1 MQESCHRCGGELPAG
16 SGESPFCPHCGSPQ
30 LFLSLENQSAETGG
44 EAAPGAEGAA
54 TTGILPPPSPRQV
67 EWKTAIR
74 CAAAV
79 AAIGALLSLAAMRVQ
94 MLSPV
99 SFLWVM
105 SASLI
110 TMGLYQKRRPA
121 AWMDVSI
128 GARIGLVVGLC
139 LAVGLGAAM
148 AGWGLVARFALH
160 SMGSFD
166 AQIKEQ
172 VQQSIQK
179 SSTPVPADMLGFIAS
194 PEFRAGIMLA
204 GFAMVSALLLLLS
217 TLGGAFAGLLRMR
230 RRPAA

>member
-30 LFLSLENQSAETGG
+30 LFLSLENQSLETGG
-44 EAAPGAEGAA
+44 EAAQGAEGAA

-79 AAIGALLSLAAMRVQ
+79 AAIGALLSLGSMRVQ

-110 TMGLYQKRRPA
+110 TMGFYQKRRPA

-128 GARIGLVVGLC
+128 GARIGLVVGIC

-166 AQIKEQ
+166 GQIKEQ
-172 VQQSIQK
+172 VQKSIQQ
-179 SSTPVPADMLGFIAS
+179 SATPVPADMLGFIAS

-230 RRPAA
+230 RGPAA

>member
-30 LFLSLENQSAETGG
+30 LFLSLENQSLETGG
-44 EAAPGAEGAA
+44 EAAQGAEGAA

-79 AAIGALLSLAAMRVQ
+79 AAIGALLSLGSMRVQ

-160 SMGSFD
+160 SMGGFD

-172 VQQSIQK
+172 VQKSIQQ
-179 SSTPVPADMLGFIAS
+179 SATPVPADMMGFIAS

-204 GFAMVSALLLLLS
+204 GFAMVSAFLLLLS

-230 RRPAA
+230 RGPAA

>member
-30 LFLSLENQSAETGG
+30 LTLSLENQSAETGG
-44 EAAPGAEGAA
+44 EAGSAAEGGA

-67 EWKTAIR
+67 DWKTAIR

-79 AAIGALLSLAAMRVQ
+79 AAIGALLSLGSMRLEV
-94 MLSPV
+94 LSPI

-110 TMGLYQKRRPA
+110 TLGFYQRQRPA
-121 AWMDVSI
+121 AWVDVRI

-148 AGWGLVARFALH
+148 AGWGLVARFVLH

-166 AQIKEQ
+166 AQIAEQ

-179 SSTPVPADMLGFIAS
+179 STTPVPSELTGFVKS

-204 GFAMVSALLLLLS
+204 GFAMVSVFLLALS

-230 RRPAA
+230 RGPTA

>member
-1 MQESCHRCGGELPAG
+1 MPEG

-30 LFLSLENQSAETGG
+30 LTLSLENQSAETGG
-44 EAAPGAEGAA
+44 EPAPGAVGAA
-54 TTGILPPPSPRQV
+54 TTGVLPPPGTRQV
-67 EWKTAIR
+67 DWKTAIR

-79 AAIGALLSLAAMRVQ
+79 AAIGSLLCVGAMRVQ
-94 MLSPV
+94 MLSPL
-99 SFLWVM
+99 SLLWVM

-110 TMGLYQKRRPA
+110 TMGFYQRQRPA
-121 AWMDVSI
+121 AWMDVGI

-166 AQIKEQ
+166 QQMKEQ
-172 VQQSIQK
+172 VQRSIQQ
-179 SSTPVPADMLGFIAS
+179 SATPIPAEMLGFIAS

-204 GFAMVSALLLLLS
+204 GFAIVSAMLLALS